1 MIKACLTNISSQ
13 FLKTLPP
20 LVEHKSMQPYWV
32 DGGNFKVMKHGRK
45 SSLLTWD
52 DNSTNKKFNKKWI
65 FISSFL

>member
-1 MIKACLTNISSQ
+1 MIRTYLTNISSQ

-45 SSLLTWD
+45 SSLLT
-52 DNSTNKKFNKKWI
+52 
-65 FISSFL
+65 